1 LELDAYDSIATKRDI
16 REFAKKPVS
25 GDVKRK
31 ILEAARLTGSSM
43 NTQHWRFILV
53 QERSNLR
60 KLAADSTTGSW
71 VAGADFAVVILTNP
85 KVPGYVIDAGRVLQ
99 DMALAAW
106 NFGVVSC
113 LYTGTKKDDLRKD
126 FGVPPQMEIS
136 AVLGFGY
143 PTKRILGKKN
153 REPIQELVY
162 LESFGNRLNPKD
174 LA

>member
-1 LELDAYDSIATKRDI
+1 LDAYESIITKRDI
-16 REFAKKPVS
+16 REFAKKQVPS
-25 GDVKRK
+25 AVKMK

-43 NTQHWRFILV
+43 NAQHWRFILV
-53 QERSNLR
+53 QDRSNLR
-60 KLAADSTTGSW
+60 KLAADSTSGSW

-85 KVPGYVIDAGRVLQ
+85 KVPGYTIDAGRVLQ

-113 LYTGTKKDDLRKD
+113 LFTGMKKDDLRRD
-126 FGVPPQMEIS
+126 FGIPPQMETS

-143 PTKRILGKKN
+143 PEKRVLGKKN
-153 REPIQELVY
+153 RQPIQELVHSERY
-162 LESFGNRLNPKD
+162 GSPIDTKD

>member
-1 LELDAYDSIATKRDI
+1 MDAFDCIATKRDI
-16 REFAKKPVS
+16 REFAKKGVP
-25 GDVKRK
+25 GDIKTK
-31 ILEAARLTGSSM
+31 ILEAAKLTGSSM

-53 QERSNLR
+53 QDSSNLG

-106 NFGVVSC
+106 NFGLVSC
-113 LYTGTKKDDLRKD
+113 LYTGTKKDELRRD

-143 PTKRILGKKN
+143 PRKKILGKKD
-153 REPIQELVY
+153 RKPIQELVY
-162 LESFGNRLNPKD
+162 LESYGNRLDPKD
-174 LA
+174 FA